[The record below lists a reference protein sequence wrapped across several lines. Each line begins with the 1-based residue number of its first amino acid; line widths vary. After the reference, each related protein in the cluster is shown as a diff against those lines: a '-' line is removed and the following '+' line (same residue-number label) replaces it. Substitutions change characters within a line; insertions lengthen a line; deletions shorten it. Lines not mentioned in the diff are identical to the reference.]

1 MLTASYTGQE
11 GAMPRARYQFTA
23 ADVPVVHRWVQAK
36 LRDPTW
42 PQPTAA
48 HTAREQ
54 LLHDQPTAPQLQQW
68 CTQYLA
74 APQWAQLQAV
84 IRAARRDA
92 GQTRTVRLSTR
103 AHTLLHALAQ
113 REQRTLSETLERHLA
128 SVLATSAP
136 QDTPPPTA
144 PTPQPPAVTGAKRG
158 RPATTAPTKQG
169 CAFITTKKG
178 GCYLT
183 VKVGRHNCSLM
194 RIRNYTIDTQDKRD
208 MRRLHPDVTFDWQ
221 KIARQLVAKREVCRR
236 YRVCWHA
243 VRVPR
248 VREPFY
254 GVFEPH
260 TRRVY
265 VNDPDDIAGVSGLLD
280 AILARER

>member
-1 MLTASYTGQE
+1 
-11 GAMPRARYQFTA
+11 MPRARYQFIE

-36 LRDPTW
+36 LHTPSW
-42 PQPTAA
+42 PQPA
-48 HTAREQ
+48 TARPARDQ
-54 LLHDQPTAPQLQQW
+54 FPHDQLTAPQLQQW
-68 CTQYLA
+68 CTQYLTT
-74 APQWAQLQAV
+74 PQWAQLQAV

-92 GQTRTVRLSTR
+92 RQTRTIRLSTR

-128 SVLATSAP
+128 SVLATPVP
-136 QDTPPPTA
+136 QATPPTTATA
-144 PTPQPPAVTGAKRG
+144 PAKPAAGPTGAQR
-158 RPATTAPTKQG
+158 RRSAATAPTKQSR
-169 CAFITTKKG
+169 AFITTKKG
-178 GCYLT
+178 VCYLT
-183 VKVGRHNCSLM
+183 VKVGRRHSPLM
-194 RIRNYTIDTQDKRD
+194 RIRHYTIDAQDKRD
-208 MRRLHPDVTFDWQ
+208 MRRLHPDVAFDWQ
-221 KIARQLVAKREVCRR
+221 KLARQLAAKREVCRW
-236 YRVCWHA
+236 YRARRRA

-265 VNDPDDIAGVSGLLD
+265 VNDPDNIAGVGALLD